1 MPNKELLFGIDE
13 IDQVFIGKLP
23 YGSTIIIAGEP
34 GSGKTSFAARVAYE
48 NMVKYSSKVLYI
60 NFNEDLERFLNNMAM
75 LGMNFQEF
83 INEGLFKY
91 ISIPLIASHDLIDYL
106 IVGDIF
112 VLMNT

>member
-1 MPNKELLFGIDE
+1 LPNKELLFGIDE

-60 NFNEDLERFLNNMAM
+60 
-75 LGMNFQEF
+75 
-83 INEGLFKY
+83 K
-91 ISIPLIASHDLIDYL
+91 
-106 IVGDIF
+106 
-112 VLMNT
+112 